1 MILSLELPA
10 ETVLTRTNSD
20 AGQELSALAP
30 LVDRIYAET
39 TEVEAPALETAV
51 KAASAACDFVP
62 ELTEQPA
69 EGLENWLLL
78 QK

>member
-1 MILSLELPA
+1 M
-10 ETVLTRTNSD
+10 
-20 AGQELSALAP
+20 AP

>member
-1 MILSLELPA
+1 MKTMWVPFAYSSP
-10 ETVLTRTNSD
+10 RNSP
-20 AGQELSALAP
+20 S
-30 LVDRIYAET
+30 RWIF